1 MAAKKLKALYRLLHL
16 DLAVAFLCR
25 FVWRCI
31 DRRKVVFANWIGGG
45 CRCNLKY
52 IAFGVRARI
61 PDADIVWLV
70 DPAAVDPIGEFPA
83 GTRLV
88 PYGGLK
94 ALRELATCCV
104 WVNNAVNGYY
114 INEGFRKK
122 PGQTYIQTWHGS
134 LGIKRIGFDYRE
146 GQSINAYRR
155 TIRGKDAAM
164 LDYLIT
170 NSEFEAEIFRRQWYG
185 RGEMKYFGH
194 PRNDILFSPER
205 EGLLRKVRQR
215 YGIPE
220 GRRLVLFAPTFRE
233 SKNAKREAFDY
244 ALRQSDLLASL
255 AARFGGEWAF
265 LVRYHINDRRL
276 RDGIP
281 EPEGVIDATDYPDMQ
296 ELMVATDV
304 LVTDYSSCIYD
315 FVFTGRPGFIYA
327 RDLEEYDT
335 IRGFYYPIETT
346 PFPIAR
352 TSEALCAAVRAFD
365 EAKYRAGVEAFL
377 KGKGCVEDGH
387 ATERVVDLIAGLL
400 AEPTAGA
407 RESREGGVCR

>member
-1 MAAKKLKALYRLLHL
+1 MSKRSRKRLTDLYRWCRL
-16 DLAVAFLCR
+16 DAAVGLLCR
-25 FVWRCI
+25 CVWRRI
-31 DRRKVVFANWIGGG
+31 DRRKIVFANWIGGG

-52 IAFGVRARI
+52 IAFGVRACI

-70 DPAAVDPIGEFPA
+70 DSVSADTREFPE

-94 ALRELATCCV
+94 ALKELATCRV

-146 GQSINAYRR
+146 GQAVNAYRR

-185 RGEMKYFGH
+185 KGEMKYFGH

-205 EGLLRKVRQR
+205 EGLLRKVRER
-215 YGIPE
+215 CGIPE
-220 GRRLVLFAPTFRE
+220 GQRLVLFAPTFRE
-233 SKNAKREAFDY
+233 SRNSKREAFDY
-244 ALRQSDLLASL
+244 ALRQSDLLAALSG
-255 AARFGGEWAF
+255 RFGGKWTF

-276 RDGIP
+276 RVGIP
-281 EPEGVIDATDYPDMQ
+281 EAEGVIDVTDYPDMQ

-304 LVTDYSSCIYD
+304 LVTDYSSCIFD
-315 FVFTGRPGFIYA
+315 FMLTRRPGFIYA
-327 RDLEEYDT
+327 RDLDEYNT
-335 IRGFYYPIETT
+335 VRGFYYPIETT

-352 TSEALCAAVRAFD
+352 TNEALCAAVHAFD
-365 EAKYRAGVEAFL
+365 ETKYRADVETFL
-377 KGKGCVEDGH
+377 RDKGCVEDGR
-387 ATERVVDLIAGLL
+387 ATERVVELICHLM
-400 AEPTAGA
+400 EHHA
-407 RESREGGVCR
+407 RA